1 MKVQQRAFFK
11 ADCKEFKGGLGMTP
25 EELRSVTF
33 EKTMRG
39 YRCEDVDDL
48 LEETAKALEQ
58 ALAAK
63 AEAEAADKARKEKM
77 VVLAQKIEE
86 MRAKLEAYEQ
96 EEDTLKS
103 ALLNA
108 QRMGENVI
116 REARQKAD
124 LIQREAA
131 IKADDAIQHS
141 REELEENKQE
151 LARMKTEVT
160 KFKNEILSLYKTHIE
175 LLTGS
180 KLLEELDQEQ
190 AEAEKTA
197 GESEAAPA
205 EAETAPEAAEAPT
218 AEASEPEA
226 VPEPQAPAA
235 EPAEA
240 PAEQQDDLA
249 ALLEAVKATPEA
261 NPAPAQPTGFK
272 LDDDFI
278 NSFKGISFDD

>member
-1 MKVQQRAFFK
+1 
-11 ADCKEFKGGLGMTP
+11 MTP

-48 LEETAKALEQ
+48 LQEAAKSLEQ
-58 ALAAK
+58 VMAEK
-63 AEAEAADKARKEKM
+63 AEAEADSQKYKSKM

-86 MRAKLEAYEQ
+86 MRAKLETYEN

-131 IKADDAIQHS
+131 IKADDAILHS
-141 REELEENKQE
+141 REELEENQQE
-151 LARMKTEVT
+151 LVRVKSEVA
-160 KFKNEILSLYKTHIE
+160 KFKNEVLGLYKTHIE
-175 LLTGS
+175 LLTNS
-180 KLLEELDQEQ
+180 KILEDLDEENSEEEKPEQAQEQ
-190 AEAEKTA
+190 
-197 GESEAAPA
+197 
-205 EAETAPEAAEAPT
+205 PEEPT
-218 AEASEPEA
+218 
-226 VPEPQAPAA
+226 Q
-235 EPAEA
+235 EPAEESFA
-240 PAEQQDDLA
+240 MPETQLPETPAAAEEADVQPAEPLNMPEPAREEPKDDLA
-249 ALLEAVKATPEA
+249 ELLAAVKAEPEA
-261 NPAPAQPTGFK
+261 NPAPQKPEIK
-272 LDDDFI
+272 LDEDFL

>member
-1 MKVQQRAFFK
+1 
-11 ADCKEFKGGLGMTP
+11 MTP

-48 LEETAKALEQ
+48 LEEAM
-58 ALAAK
+58 AAK
-63 AEAEAADKARKEKM
+63 AEAESASQARKEKM

-86 MRAKLEAYEQ
+86 MRAKLEGYEQ
-96 EEDTLKS
+96 EEETLKS

-131 IKADDAIQHS
+131 IKADDAILRS
-141 REELEENKQE
+141 REELEANQQE
-151 LARMKTEVT
+151 LTRIKSEVS
-160 KFKNEILSLYKTHIE
+160 KFKNEVLGLYKTHIE

-180 KLLEELDQEQ
+180 KILEELDEEQEEEK
-190 AEAEKTA
+190 AEAEAQEPAQT
-197 GESEAAPA
+197 EPEVQAAPA
-205 EAETAPEAAEAPT
+205 E
-218 AEASEPEA
+218 
-226 VPEPQAPAA
+226 
-235 EPAEA
+235 EPAESSTEPAVEDKAQPVQPIA
-240 PAEQQDDLA
+240 PTPVLPEDKPKDDLA
-249 ALLEAVKATPEA
+249 ALLEAVKAEPEA
-261 NPAPAQPTGFK
+261 NPAPAETTANGFK
-272 LDDDFI
+272 LNEDFI

>member
-1 MKVQQRAFFK
+1 
-11 ADCKEFKGGLGMTP
+11 MTP

-48 LEETAKALEQ
+48 LEEAAKALEQ
-58 ALAAK
+58 ALADK

-141 REELEENKQE
+141 REELEEN
-151 LARMKTEVT
+151 
-160 KFKNEILSLYKTHIE
+160 
-175 LLTGS
+175 
-180 KLLEELDQEQ
+180 
-190 AEAEKTA
+190 
-197 GESEAAPA
+197 
-205 EAETAPEAAEAPT
+205 
-218 AEASEPEA
+218 
-226 VPEPQAPAA
+226 
-235 EPAEA
+235 
-240 PAEQQDDLA
+240 
-249 ALLEAVKATPEA
+249 
-261 NPAPAQPTGFK
+261 
-272 LDDDFI
+272 
-278 NSFKGISFDD
+278 

>member
-1 MKVQQRAFFK
+1 
-11 ADCKEFKGGLGMTP
+11 MTP

-48 LEETAKALEQ
+48 LEEAAKALEQ
-58 ALAAK
+58 ALADK
-63 AEAEAADKARKEKM
+63 AEAEAADKARKGKM

-160 KFKNEILSLYKTHIE
+160 KFKNEILSLYKAHIE

-190 AEAEKTA
+190 AEAEKA
-197 GESEAAPA
+197 ACEPEAAPA
-205 EAETAPEAAEAPT
+205 EEEAVPEAAEAPA

-226 VPEPQAPAA
+226 VPEQQAPAA
-235 EPAEA
+235 EPTEA

>member
-1 MKVQQRAFFK
+1 
-11 ADCKEFKGGLGMTP
+11 MTP

-151 LARMKTEVT
+151 LARMKIEVT
-160 KFKNEILSLYKTHIE
+160 KFKNEILSLYKAHIE

-190 AEAEKTA
+190 AEAEKA
-197 GESEAAPA
+197 ACEPEAAPA
-205 EAETAPEAAEAPT
+205 EEEAVPEAAEAPA
-218 AEASEPEA
+218 AEASKPEA
-226 VPEPQAPAA
+226 VPQQQAPAA
-235 EPAEA
+235 EPTEA

>member
-1 MKVQQRAFFK
+1 
-11 ADCKEFKGGLGMTP
+11 MTP

-160 KFKNEILSLYKTHIE
+160 KFKNEILSLYKAHIE

-190 AEAEKTA
+190 AEAEKA
-197 GESEAAPA
+197 ACEPEA
-205 EAETAPEAAEAPT
+205 APEAAEAPA

-226 VPEPQAPAA
+226 VPQQQAPAA
-235 EPAEA
+235 EPTEA

>member
-1 MKVQQRAFFK
+1 
-11 ADCKEFKGGLGMTP
+11 MTP

-48 LEETAKALEQ
+48 LEEAAKSLEE
-58 ALAAK
+58 AMAAK
-63 AEAEAADKARKEKM
+63 AEAESASQARKEKM

-86 MRAKLEAYEQ
+86 MRAKLEGYEQ
-96 EEDTLKS
+96 EEETLKS

-131 IKADDAIQHS
+131 IKADDAILRS
-141 REELEENKQE
+141 REELEANQQE
-151 LARMKTEVT
+151 LTRIKSEVS
-160 KFKNEILSLYKTHIE
+160 KFKNEVLGLYKTHIE

-180 KLLEELDQEQ
+180 KILEELDEEQEKEKTE
-190 AEAEKTA
+190 AEAKE
-197 GESEAAPA
+197 PA
-205 EAETAPEAAEAPT
+205 QT
-218 AEASEPEA
+218 EPEA
-226 VPEPQAPAA
+226 QAAPTEEPSAESAA
-235 EPAEA
+235 EPAAEDKAQPVQPIA
-240 PAEQQDDLA
+240 PTPVLPEEKPKDDLA
-249 ALLEAVKATPEA
+249 ALLEAVKAEPEA
-261 NPAPAQPTGFK
+261 NPAPAETPANGFK
-272 LDDDFI
+272 LDEDFI

>member
-1 MKVQQRAFFK
+1 
-11 ADCKEFKGGLGMTP
+11 MTP

-48 LEETAKALEQ
+48 LEEAAKALEQ
-58 ALAAK
+58 ALADK
-63 AEAEAADKARKEKM
+63 AEAEAADKARKGKM

-160 KFKNEILSLYKTHIE
+160 KFKNEILSLYKAHIE

-190 AEAEKTA
+190 AEAEKA
-197 GESEAAPA
+197 ACEPEAAPA
-205 EAETAPEAAEAPT
+205 EAEAAPEAAEAPA

-226 VPEPQAPAA
+226 VP
-235 EPAEA
+235 
-240 PAEQQDDLA
+240 EQQDDLA

>member
-1 MKVQQRAFFK
+1 
-11 ADCKEFKGGLGMTP
+11 MTP

-131 IKADDAIQHS
+131 IKA
-141 REELEENKQE
+141 ENKQE

-160 KFKNEILSLYKTHIE
+160 KFKNEILSLYKAHIE

-190 AEAEKTA
+190 AEAEKA
-197 GESEAAPA
+197 ACEPEAAPA
-205 EAETAPEAAEAPT
+205 EAEAAPEAAEAPA

-226 VPEPQAPAA
+226 VPQQQAPAA
-235 EPAEA
+235 EPTEA

>member
-1 MKVQQRAFFK
+1 
-11 ADCKEFKGGLGMTP
+11 MTP

-48 LEETAKALEQ
+48 LEEAAKSLEQ
-58 ALAAK
+58 AMADK
-63 AEAEAADKARKEKM
+63 AEAEADSQKYKSKM

-86 MRAKLEAYEQ
+86 MRAKLEAYAN

-131 IKADDAIQHS
+131 IKADDAILHS

-151 LARMKTEVT
+151 LVRVKSEVA
-160 KFKNEILSLYKTHIE
+160 KFKNEVLGLYKTHIE
-175 LLTGS
+175 LLTNS
-180 KLLEELDQEQ
+180 KILEELDEAEPQTEETA
-190 AEAEKTA
+190 AEAPETA
-197 GESEAAPA
+197 AEAAPA
-205 EAETAPEAAEAPT
+205 AQETTAASEAEAGQPA
-218 AEASEPEA
+218 
-226 VPEPQAPAA
+226 APAA
-235 EPAEA
+235 PAEE
-240 PAEQQDDLA
+240 PKDDLA
-249 ALLEAVKATPEA
+249 ELLEAVKAEPEA
-261 NPAPAQPTGFK
+261 NPAPEKVQDTGFK
-272 LDDDFI
+272 LDDAFI